1 MITYYITIL
10 LVVLFCT
17 VAEYCDYKTIQ
28 YNTIEQN
35 RHKQLTLFF
44 FFLAGAVLI
53 FVAGFRYYVGADYV
67 NYFTSNA
74 YKASV
79 LKERLLTFNEP
90 GYCFIAWISELVNG
104 GGGCA
109 IFISAAITNF
119 LFLRTI
125 YKNTN
130 SLLTATLL
138 FIFIGCWHGT
148 FNGVRQYLAAAILFS
163 GIRFIKERKFWKYAL
178 VVFVAFLF
186 HASAI
191 VMIFAYFIAYN
202 KISLKNIIILII
214 GSLIILASFN
224 EILSV
229 AGFILDQEFQD
240 SWLVGETYI
249 TRSINFIRVLIAA
262 APAAFFIICYQ
273 NKAINNDQ
281 KFWINMLIL
290 NAIMWFATSNSAYL
304 ARMGIYTG
312 PFLAIGIPEL
322 IKESNIKE
330 KKLLST
336 IIVIAFALFWWYE
349 VSRSYTLNNFQFV
362 FGHI

>member
-1 MITYYITIL
+1 MTTYYITIF
-10 LVVLFCT
+10 LVIVFCSL
-17 VAEYCDYKTIQ
+17 AEYYDFKTA
-28 YNTIEQN
+28 ELDVMKQN
-35 RHKQLTLFF
+35 KHKQMTLLF

-53 FVAGFRYYVGADYV
+53 FVAGFRYCVGADYV
-67 NYFTSNA
+67 NYYTSNA

-79 LKERLLTFNEP
+79 FIEKLIKLNEP
-90 GYCFIAWISELVNG
+90 GYFFIAWFSEFING
-104 GGGCA
+104 GGACA
-109 IFISAAITNF
+109 IFLSAAITIF

-130 SLLTATLL
+130 CLLTATLL

-148 FNGVRQYLAAAILFS
+148 FNGIRQYLAAAILFA

-178 VVFVAFLF
+178 VVFIAFLF

-191 VMIFAYFIAYN
+191 VMIFAYVVAHN
-202 KISLKNIIILII
+202 KINLKNIIILIV

-224 EILSV
+224 EILDF

-249 TRSINFIRVLIAA
+249 TRSINIIRIFIAA
-262 APAAFFIICYQ
+262 APAVFFIILYQ
-273 NKAINNDQ
+273 NKAVTNEQ
-281 KFWINMLIL
+281 KFWLNMLIL
-290 NAIMWFATSNSAYL
+290 NAITWFATSNSAYL

-322 IKESNIKE
+322 IKGVNIKE
-330 KKLLST
+330 KKLLSA
-336 IIVIAFALFWWYE
+336 IIVVAFALFWWYE
-349 VSRSYTLNNFQFV
+349 VSDSYTLNNFQFV
-362 FGHI
+362 FGK